1 MGPYE
6 YCRICTKIW
15 LWGSQASPGY
25 RRWGKQLPP
34 IRDAGGTGLKGGDLG
49 WEGDGTAWPGYPIAS
64 VLPCTSPQTCQAL
77 VSLLFG
83 GCPLPQT
90 LRGAPAGAGSQTA
103 RPRGTPTK
111 TEGSGQSPRRA
122 LSSGRGPELGA
133 VSINSPCPRRPRCGE
148 GDGRARGASSGSG
161 AGAEKVCCSSPA

>member
-1 MGPYE
+1 MNSVAYVPRFGCGGAKPAPATGAGE
-6 YCRICTKIW
+6 SSC
-15 LWGSQASPGY
+15 
-25 RRWGKQLPP
+25 LPSGM
-34 IRDAGGTGLKGGDLG
+34 RGDTGLKGGDHG
-49 WEGDGTAWPGYPIAS
+49 WEGDGTARPGYPIAS
-64 VLPCTSPQTCQAL
+64 LLPCTSPQTCQAL
-77 VSLLFG
+77 VSLMVV

-90 LRGAPAGAGSQTA
+90 PRGAPAGAGSQTV
-103 RPRGTPTK
+103 RPRGTPTQ

-161 AGAEKVCCSSPA
+161 AGAEKARCSCPG